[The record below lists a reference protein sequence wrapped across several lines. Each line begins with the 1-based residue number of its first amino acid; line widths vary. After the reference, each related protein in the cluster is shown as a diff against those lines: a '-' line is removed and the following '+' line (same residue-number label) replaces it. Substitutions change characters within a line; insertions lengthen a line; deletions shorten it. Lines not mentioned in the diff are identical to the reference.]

1 MPIKNEQFGKLK
13 NKPNRRLLFR
23 MLPFWM
29 IQTYPNKY
37 VYRMGIIG
45 IEFTG
50 KSIWNDM
57 KNGAITIMD

>member
-1 MPIKNEQFGKLK
+1 
-13 NKPNRRLLFR
+13 